1 MRAMI
6 SMYEFPEQ
14 AEALDDWWGGLA
26 RHWRAAGLSDVPAER
41 TPIPGELY
49 DFWMAPDLFIAQT
62 CGYPLTHRLKGQVT
76 VVATPC
82 YRAEGSVGPTYLS
95 LFVTRK
101 DSGVLSVREFAGKT
115 LAINGY
121 DSQSGWHALRHALKG
136 RGKPDQVIE
145 TGGHRNSIAAV
156 REKRAD
162 VASIDN
168 VTFALLQRDVP
179 WEVDSL
185 RIVGQSAS
193 APALPFVTRRDISAS
208 DLQKLRDGLMAAAG
222 DPALNEARAAL
233 LLKGFEVLPGDAY
246 HRILEMEREA
256 GA

>member
-1 MRAMI
+1 
-6 SMYEFPEQ
+6 
-14 AEALDDWWGGLA
+14 
-26 RHWRAAGLSDVPAER
+26 
-41 TPIPGELY
+41 
-49 DFWMAPDLFIAQT
+49 
-62 CGYPLTHRLKGQVT
+62 
-76 VVATPC
+76 
-82 YRAEGSVGPTYLS
+82 
-95 LFVTRK
+95 
-101 DSGVLSVREFAGKT
+101 
-115 LAINGY
+115 
-121 DSQSGWHALRHALKG
+121 
-136 RGKPDQVIE
+136 VIE

-179 WEVDSL
+179 WEVDCL
-185 RIVGQSAS
+185 RIVGQSAI